1 MQLIILFMR
10 LMILFMRLMFFHDAD
25 VFIHTA
31 DVLFMQLMSRCAIC
45 RWMFIG
51 HYHFQDAARHDLTMG
66 DEIATEGLSIEG
78 DALNIDIA

>member
-10 LMILFMRLMFFHDAD
+10 PMFFHDAD

-31 DVLFMQLMSRCAIC
+31 DVLFMQLMILFMQLMSRCAIC
-45 RWMFIG
+45 GWMFIG
-51 HYHFQDAARHDLTMG
+51 HYHFQYAARHDLTMG